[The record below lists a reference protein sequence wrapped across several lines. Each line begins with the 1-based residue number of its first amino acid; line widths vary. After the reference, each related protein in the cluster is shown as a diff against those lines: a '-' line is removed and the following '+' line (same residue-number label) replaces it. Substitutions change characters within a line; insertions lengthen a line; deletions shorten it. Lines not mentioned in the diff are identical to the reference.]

1 MSESACESVRFWK
14 LKIASHPKNTK
25 ISWVDYTDEDD
36 YDSEY
41 YTNGDYGFE
50 EFGKEYNDNYEFEP
64 KIAKR
69 STGFLSK
76 LKRKL
81 GVESNSKKFRSATL
95 QKKVAKGN
103 LKIKDFFD

>member
-1 MSESACESVRFWK
+1 MSESACE

-50 EFGKEYNDNYEFEP
+50 EFGK
-64 KIAKR
+64 
-69 STGFLSK
+69 
-76 LKRKL
+76 
-81 GVESNSKKFRSATL
+81 
-95 QKKVAKGN
+95 
-103 LKIKDFFD
+103 